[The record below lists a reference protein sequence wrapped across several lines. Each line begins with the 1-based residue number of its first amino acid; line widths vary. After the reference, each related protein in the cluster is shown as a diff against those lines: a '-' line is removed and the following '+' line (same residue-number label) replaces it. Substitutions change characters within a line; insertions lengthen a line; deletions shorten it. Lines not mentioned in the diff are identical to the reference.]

1 MNIDIYNN
9 LSIEQLS
16 ICKKLNIEI
25 NIDGYSKKD
34 YEKLCSKFVNCYQ
47 PINRLANLN
56 VTLNEYCLL
65 IEKIYELEKLYT

>member
-34 YEKLCSKFVNCYQ
+34 YENLCSKLVNCYQ
-47 PINRLANLN
+47 PINRLENLN
-56 VTLNEYCLL
+56 FSLFIFIIISNSILKTPLN
-65 IEKIYELEKLYT
+65 